1 MKMRLAN
8 TAFIVWMGLAGT
20 AQAADGTIYFTGSIT
35 DQTCAVD
42 SGSQSMNVDLGKVSV
57 TTLNGSAGLKAA
69 PTHFSITLN
78 DCPDTVTALK
88 VKFDGTAHAVNQR
101 LLSLDSGSNVASG
114 VGIEIAD
121 KNGSVIPLYSASGDY
136 TLDEGS
142 NTLDFTA
149 RYVST
154 GTTVTTGTA
163 NATSQFTLNYR

>member
-1 MKMRLAN
+1 M
-8 TAFIVWMGLAGT
+8 
-20 AQAADGTIYFTGSIT
+20 
-35 DQTCAVD
+35 
-42 SGSQSMNVDLGKVSV
+42 
-57 TTLNGSAGLKAA
+57 
-69 PTHFSITLN
+69 
-78 DCPDTVTALK
+78 
-88 VKFDGTAHAVNQR
+88 KFDGTAHAVNQR

-121 KNGSVIPLYSASGDY
+121 KNGSAIPLYSASGDY